1 MEQCFLSHDTFWN
14 TNFTKHGIF
23 RNCHRLFREVIW
35 YSHYEHPKCEILV
48 NHIWSLCV
56 FKTIFHFC
64 SLFPYLMY
72 SEAKF
77 HDRAKFSKLFHHIC
91 WWTLIS
97 RWRQDWTIWSLPS
110 QLRRKFKREIGV
122 GGFHCWRLR
131 CHATHNFTL
140 ELIS

>member
-64 SLFPYLMY
+64 SLFSYLIY

-77 HDRAKFSKLFHHIC
+77 HDRAKFSKLFHHMLMDINIEMAAG
-91 WWTLIS
+91 LNYLKF
-97 RWRQDWTIWSLPS
+97 TITVEKEVQKRNWSGWFSLLAASVPRNS
-110 QLRRKFKREIGV
+110 QLYLGI
-122 GGFHCWRLR
+122 
-131 CHATHNFTL
+131 N
-140 ELIS
+140 